1 MATGNFSIKTD
12 NDWNSI
18 YFRFKQ
24 GGIFDIQI
32 STGLQC
38 PKGRWS
44 ASKQEVL
51 SSKEVNF
58 KDINVKLKELDTYI
72 RKEYESSKLEDET
85 ILINSKWLKGK
96 IDYFLNKETKD
107 HELNESLFF
116 TNFINSFIMHSHTR
130 KTKNNK
136 PVAERTIEHYTTTL
150 NKIIAFEEH
159 TGRRIKLTE
168 IDLKF
173 HTEFTYF
180 LEQNE
185 MLNPRTIGGF
195 ISVIKLLCKNADI
208 KGFKI
213 PNDYKSKDFYKPI
226 NKTFDIYL
234 KEEEVE
240 KIYNTKLKTDY
251 LDNARDWLIIG
262 IRTGLRISDFLQLDK
277 SAINDGF
284 IELSTKKTEYAVA
297 IPLHHEVEAI
307 LQKRNGEFPRAL
319 SDAKFN
325 KYIKE
330 VGEIAGLTET
340 VEGSKMVEI
349 PNPIKGSKTKI
360 YRKKFSKYPKFE
372 LISSHTCRRTFATL
386 LFGKIDTLTIM
397 KVIGHTTEKQLLEY
411 IKITPKESAIILKE
425 YWEKTQRAEIQI

>member
-1 MATGNFSIKTD
+1 MAAGKYRIKTD

-24 GGIFDIQI
+24 GKQFDCET

-44 ASKQEVL
+44 PAKQEVL
-51 SSKEVNF
+51 TTKELNF
-58 KDINVKLKELDTYI
+58 KDINVKLKELDTYV
-72 RKEYESSKLEDET
+72 RKEYENTKLLDET
-85 ILINSKWLKGK
+85 TLINSKWLKGK
-96 IDYFLNKETKD
+96 IDSFLNKETKD
-107 HELNESLFF
+107 QELNESLFF
-116 TNFINSFIMHSHTR
+116 TNFINSFINHSHTK

-136 PVAERTIEHYTTTL
+136 PVAKRTIEHYTTTL
-150 NKIIAFEEH
+150 NKVTAFEKK
-159 TGRRIKLTE
+159 TGRKIKLTE

-173 HTEFTYF
+173 HTEFIEF
-180 LEQNE
+180 LEQTE
-185 MLNPRTIGGF
+185 KLNRRTIGGF
-195 ISVIKLLCKNADI
+195 IGVIKLFCKNASI
-208 KGFKI
+208 KGFAV
-213 PNDYKSKDFYKPI
+213 PNDYKSKEFYKPT
-226 NKTFDIYL
+226 NKTYDIYL

-240 KIYNTKLKTDY
+240 KIYNTKFKTDY

-284 IELSTKKTEYAVA
+284 IELSTKKTQYAVA

-330 VGEIAGLTET
+330 VGEIAGLTEI

-349 PNPIKGSKTKI
+349 PNPTKGSKSKI

-397 KVIGHTTEKQLLEY
+397 KIIGHTTEKQLLDY
-411 IKITPKESAIILKE
+411 IKITPKESAIKLQN
-425 YWEKTQRAEIQI
+425 YWKQIQIIES